1 MIQYIRRIK
10 DGQPCVIE
18 EPGQNQKRPFEVPN
32 SESDVSAVKK
42 ARFQIITNPNYN
54 ANIVLPTSKS
64 NQNQNQTIASDS
76 EATTNKEKVRTQPK
90 VKYVL
95 KTQKKEMFTLYV
107 V

>member
-1 MIQYIRRIK
+1 M
-10 DGQPCVIE
+10 IE

-32 SESDVSAVKK
+32 SESDVSTVKK

-54 ANIVLPTSKS
+54 ANIVLPTSS
-64 NQNQNQTIASDS
+64 ASLTNQNQIIASDS